1 MGATMI
7 FSQLELD
14 LTKGLADAF
23 VDILTRKYNY
33 TYTQDFKQKVYAF
46 TVDQV
51 WKRKIKE
58 HGKIL
63 TESEFD
69 KFVDALFYVMLINE
83 KAFLKEFDSFKYEY
97 SEEKAIIREIYFN
110 EIAQNVK
117 SKYLN

>member
-7 FSQLELD
+7 FSQLELN
-14 LTKGLADAF
+14 LTKGLADTF

-69 KFVDALFYVMLINE
+69 SFVDALFYVMLMNE

-97 SEEKAIIREIYFN
+97 SEENAIIKKIN
-110 EIAQNVK
+110 PDDLIK
-117 SKYLN
+117 TSTSKYLN